1 MRIFSQVGGGV
12 RLVSK
17 IGIILEREGEFSIPK
32 VSSRYN
38 AMVQPLEEVSKWEQ
52 ALIKGKHDI
61 RVDTGRR
68 GGRDPVQSGRSV
80 DESLRTLA
88 ILWLTPLMVVT
99 PSLYLVH

>member
-1 MRIFSQVGGGV
+1 MFSQVSGRV

-17 IGIILEREGEFSIPK
+17 IGIILEREGEFSIAK

-38 AMVQPLEEVSKWEQ
+38 AVIQPLEEVSKWEQ
-52 ALIKGKHDI
+52 SLIKGKHDI
-61 RVDTGRR
+61 GVDTGRR
-68 GGRDPVQSGRSV
+68 GGRDPVHSGMSV
-80 DESLRTLA
+80 DELLRIWA